1 MKSVKLTKE
10 QKHRRAI
17 RWSSY
22 ACFGVALALI
32 IITYGLMIPQVQR
45 SLAHID
51 AWFVSLEMFI
61 AQYESFAAFFLLIF
75 LFAFKSFVPVIP
87 FSVLFIASG
96 MVFSEVT
103 AFAINILG
111 FAVLCTLKF
120 LWGKKKGGGGAHKLA
135 NRSKTV
141 YKFMD
146 FGGDGNKWMLALMRF
161 VPFFPTNTVSRA
173 YGGTEMELTQ
183 YLAYSMLGFFPRLVL
198 WSVIGINIFDPFTVK
213 FMAPIIIMLIISG
226 ISLLLVNVL
235 LERKDVSGEKV

>member
-10 QKHRRAI
+10 QKHRCAI

-32 IITYGLMIPQVQR
+32 IITYGLMIPQVQK

-61 AQYESFAAFFLLIF
+61 ARYESFVAFFLLIF
-75 LFAFKSFVPVIP
+75 LFAFKSFVPIIP

-173 YGGTEMELTQ
+173 YGATEMELTE

>member
-10 QKHRRAI
+10 QKHRRFI

-22 ACFGVALALI
+22 ACFGVALVLI
-32 IITYGLMIPQVQR
+32 IITYGLMIPQVQK

-61 AQYESFAAFFLLIF
+61 AQYESFVAFFLLIF
-75 LFAFKSFVPVIP
+75 LFAFKSFVPIIP

-120 LWGKKKGGGGAHKLA
+120 LWGKKKGGGGVHKLA

-173 YGGTEMELTQ
+173 YGATEMGLTE

>member
-10 QKHRRAI
+10 QKHRRVV
-17 RWSSY
+17 RWSAY
-22 ACFGVALALI
+22 GCFGVAVALI
-32 IITYGLMIPQVQR
+32 MITYGLMIPQVQK

-51 AWFVSLEMFI
+51 AWFVSIEMFI

-75 LFAFKSFVPVIP
+75 LFAFKSFVPIIP

-96 MVFSEVT
+96 MVFSEIT
-103 AFAINILG
+103 AIAINILG
-111 FAVLCTLKF
+111 FAVLCTIKF

-135 NRSKTV
+135 NRSRTV

-183 YLAYSMLGFFPRLVL
+183 YLVYSMLGFLPRLVL
-198 WSVIGINIFDPFTVK
+198 WSVIGFNIFDPFTVK
-213 FMAPIIIMLIISG
+213 FMAPIIILLIISG

-235 LERKDVSGEKV
+235 SERKDASDEKK